1 VKAVFLDRD
10 GVINE
15 LVYHQEAGVIDSPFI
30 IEQFRLRP
38 HVGEAI
44 KLLNQAGY
52 KTIVVSNQ
60 PGVAKNHF
68 TLDTLKQIDV
78 KMIGELRAQGAF
90 LDRVYYCTHH
100 PDGHNGDHRLVCSC
114 RKPQPGMLLQAAKE
128 FTLDLSQCYMVGDN
142 LTDVKAGKNAGCRT
156 LLVGKTKCEL
166 CHVMDEEGVRPDV
179 IVSDLL
185 EAAKIIL
192 QWEEKHGD
200 LHRFSQCR

>member
-1 VKAVFLDRD
+1 MKAVFLDRD

-15 LVYHQEAGVIDSPFI
+15 LIYHQEAGVIDSPFI
-30 IEQFRLRP
+30 VEQFRLRP
-38 HVGEAI
+38 RVGEAI

-68 TLDTLKQIDV
+68 TLDTLKQMDI
-78 KMIGELRAQGAF
+78 KMTEELKAQGAF

-128 FTLDLSQCYMVGDN
+128 FSLDLSQCYMVGDN
-142 LTDVKAGKNAGCRT
+142 LTDIKAGKNVECKT
-156 LLVGKTKCEL
+156 VLIGKMKCEL
-166 CHVMDEEGVRPDV
+166 CHLMEEECVKPDAV
-179 IVSDLL
+179 VGDLL
-185 EAAKIIL
+185 EAVQMIL
-192 QWEEKHGD
+192 KEEEKDGN
-200 LHRFSQCR
+200 LHRFS